1 MRVTTDS
8 TPPRSMKSALGLHFL
23 FAAIS
28 ILLNVASQIVTVAV
42 LPRHEIVILFSIGVG
57 TTVGLVTKYLLDKFV
72 IYKQSVGSNER
83 EVKKALT
90 YTASG
95 GGTTLLFWMIEYGFH
110 LATQS
115 DCWRYFGAVLGL
127 TIGYTIKFFVD
138 RKLVFQD

>member
-1 MRVTTDS
+1 MNVTTDAKPS
-8 TPPRSMKSALGLHFL
+8 RSMQSALILHFL

-28 ILLNVASQIVTVAV
+28 IVLNVASQIVTVAI

-83 EVKKALT
+83 EFKKALI

-95 GGTTLLFWMIEYGFH
+95 GGTTLLFWIIEYGFH
-110 LATQS
+110 LATHS
-115 DCWRYFGAVLGL
+115 DFWRYFGAVLGL

-138 RKLVFQD
+138 RILVFQD